1 MIKFLLSILISFVSF
16 GMMAQE
22 AIFSNLSQFGMGSAL
37 IDAGQSIAYDH
48 NNSLIVYGSFS
59 GNMDFNPGAG
69 QSMINPLGNPDL
81 FLAKYQQDGTLD
93 WAFNL
98 GRLALSGGMAP
109 SGLVIDENNNI
120 LISGSFSNSV
130 DFDPSGNTEVRTSEG
145 GKDAFLAKYNSDGD
159 FMWVNT
165 YGSIFFE
172 YGEVLGL
179 TAAGDIYLALRYN
192 GEIDLDPGEAEVI
205 LTPYM
210 GASDAALVKYNAA
223 GEYQWN
229 YSISTPDNDNITC
242 ISVSSS
248 GMVAIGS
255 TINGATTG
263 FNERDMQLSMLQSD
277 GTLMWEY
284 NFANY
289 EKANNIK
296 KIVFTDDDTN
306 IIIGGRIEGNTDF
319 DPSEESNVTIDPL
332 FADPFFAKYEVSTGN
347 LIWARLIKSGGTE
360 DYLSGLTVSGSS
372 VIVAGSFDN
381 TATFN
386 EGDFTSQK
394 VSAGG
399 SDIYMAAYSSEDGA
413 YIGSEIFGGP
423 GSEVSSDARFLPSGN
438 MAMTGVYTSSLKL
451 NSEQSAIP
459 AIGYTD
465 VFFGEFSYQIVVSD
479 GLKVVDKSTRISMYP
494 IPAANVLNIDV
505 NNSNFSGKLEVKIMN
520 VVGQI
525 VMKKTL
531 DMTTAKSLDVS
542 QLRSGVYIIDF
553 KMDGQNFSK
562 RFVKQ

>member
-1 MIKFLLSILISFVSF
+1 MIKHLLSILISFSSLAIV
-16 GMMAQE
+16 AQE
-22 AIFSNLSQFGMGSAL
+22 ATFSNLSQFGMGSSL

-59 GNMDFNPGAG
+59 GNMDFDPGAG
-69 QSMINPLGNPDL
+69 VSTMSPLGSPDL
-81 FLAKYQQDGTLD
+81 FLAKYQQNGTLD
-93 WAFNL
+93 WSFNL
-98 GRLALSGGMAP
+98 GRIALTNGMNP
-109 SGLVIDENNNI
+109 SGLLIDANNDI
-120 LISGSFSNSV
+120 LISGSFSNSI
-130 DFDPSGNTEVRTSEG
+130 DFDPSSNAEVRTSEG
-145 GKDAFLAKYNSDGD
+145 GKDAFVAKYSSDGD

-165 YGSIFFE
+165 YGSIFYE
-172 YGEVLGL
+172 YGEVLGSNSD
-179 TAAGDIYLALRYN
+179 GDIYLALRYN
-192 GEIDLDPGEAEVI
+192 GEIDIDPGEGEVI

-255 TINGATTG
+255 TINGATSG

-284 NFANY
+284 NFSNY

-296 KIVFTDDDTN
+296 KIVFTDDDAN

-319 DPSEESNVTIDPL
+319 DPSDENDMTIDPL
-332 FADPFFAKYEVSTGN
+332 FADPFFAKYKVSNGN
-347 LIWARLIKSGGTE
+347 LIWARFIKSGGTE
-360 DYLSGLTVSGSS
+360 DFLSGLTVSGSS
-372 VIVAGSFDN
+372 VIVTGSFDN

-386 EGDFTSQK
+386 TGDFTSQK

-399 SDIYMAAYSSEDGA
+399 SDIYMAAYSSEDGS
-413 YIGSEIFGGP
+413 YIGAETFGGA
-423 GSEVSSDARFLPSGN
+423 GSEVSSDAQFLPNGN
-438 MAMTGVYTSSLKL
+438 MAMTGSYTNSLQL
-451 NSEQSAIP
+451 NSEESPIP
-459 AIGYTD
+459 AVGYSD
-465 VFFGEFSYQIVVSD
+465 VFFGEFSYQIIVSD
-479 GLKVVDKSTRISMYP
+479 GLKAVDSGIMISIYP

-505 NNSNFSGKLEVKIMN
+505 KNSHLSEKLEVKVMN

-525 VMKKTL
+525 VMNKSL
-531 DMTTAKSLDVS
+531 DMVSAKSLDVS

-553 KMDGQNFSK
+553 NIDGQNFSK